1 MTIRVSQPLP
11 TPARQRGAVTLLVAL
26 MLLIGMSMV
35 TITTMRSGMVEQQT
49 TGNDV
54 RAREAQEA
62 AEAGLEYA
70 VAWAGKNKIP
80 WTDDADIRVTCPSD
94 LDCPSLPTPIIAST
108 GTSTGETYNIN
119 PLVYSRPN
127 PTSDFVLVASKAVGS
142 PDTTI
147 TATSEVW
154 IKQMSYLTKKGKTA
168 PPFVINGGL
177 SNVTGTPEI
186 DTGDPA
192 GPAFIT
198 SPWSSIDTGHFK
210 SPSNLPV
217 GATVADVLPATATP
231 AWDYLFSIPLATAT
245 NIAIANGYKSSTNA
259 LPLTPTAG
267 TEPFYLWDNASN
279 ISDNYGSAINPVLI
293 IVKDGNCPEVKN
305 TIIYGFIYFPA
316 SCGTRQGW
324 GNATIHGSIISEGPI
339 TKVTANLT
347 SVGSGVGGSGGIFS
361 NFISD
366 ADRIPGTWK
375 DF

>member
-70 VAWAGKNKIP
+70 VAWAKKNKISN
-80 WTDDADIRVTCPSD
+80 TVTCSSG
-94 LDCPSLPTPIIAST
+94 SLPTGCPTALTTIEHSP
-108 GTSTGETYNIN
+108 TGESYTYTLTYTKGTDSIK
-119 PLVYSRPN
+119 V
-127 PTSDFVLVASKAVGS
+127 TSSSQGVADKS
-142 PDTTI
+142 I

-279 ISDNYGSAINPVLI
+279 ISDNYGSAINPVVI

-305 TIIYGFIYFPA
+305 TIIYGFVYFPA

-366 ADRIPGTWK
+366 AARIPGTWK